1 MKLADLPHQNLSFA
15 DPDDDRS
22 GGWRPTPTRVVVAAT
37 IAVLVALLG
46 LAFVPRVPSLSTTV
60 TGDHDLAAR
69 SLPHLGGALDVVSIA
84 TVDAAGTRYAGFGA
98 DETTVYE
105 IGSVTK
111 TFTSAALA
119 DAISRGEVTAD
130 TTLADLLPVSGTPV
144 EDVTLAE
151 LASHRSG
158 LPRVGTSPTV
168 RENLRLLTHRDAFT
182 HDLQDLLAVARSARL
197 TNRGRYAYSNLGTAL
212 LGQGLASVAET
223 DYRQLMQQR
232 ILGPLGMDSTTVPIT
247 GSDLPADVSE
257 GYGADGQPHK
267 ASVTHAWA
275 PAGGMRSTAADMTA
289 YATALLNG
297 SAPGMDAL
305 TPRWDQGHGTLV
317 GYAWNTMR
325 LEGRTVTLHSGAT
338 GGFCAAI
345 ALDRANHR
353 AVVVLSNTKA
363 PIENAALTLLGG
375 LS

>member
-1 MKLADLPHQNLSFA
+1 M
-15 DPDDDRS
+15 
-22 GGWRPTPTRVVVAAT
+22 
-37 IAVLVALLG
+37 
-46 LAFVPRVPSLSTTV
+46 
-60 TGDHDLAAR
+60 TGDQDLAAQ
-69 SLPHLGGALDVVSIA
+69 SLPHLEGALDVVSIA
-84 TVDAAGTRYAGFGA
+84 TVDDTTVRYAGFGA

-130 TTLADLLPVSGTPV
+130 TKLGDLLPVRGTPV
-144 EDVTLAE
+144 ADVTLAE

-182 HDLQDLLAVARSARL
+182 QDLQALLEVARSARL

-212 LGQGLASVAET
+212 LGEGLASVANT
-223 DYRQLMQQR
+223 DYPHLMQER
-232 ILGPLGMDSTTVPIT
+232 LFEPLGMNSTTVPIT
-247 GSDLPADVSE
+247 SSDLPADASK

-275 PAGGMRSTAADMTA
+275 PAGGIRSTAADMTA

-297 SAPGMDAL
+297 NAPGMDAL
-305 TPRWDQGHGTLV
+305 TPRWDQGHGTQV
-317 GYAWNTMR
+317 GYAWNTMQ
-325 LEGRTVTLHSGAT
+325 LEGKAVTYHGGAT

-353 AVVVLSNTKA
+353 AVIILSNTRA
-363 PIENAALTLLGG
+363 PVEDAALTILDGM
-375 LS
+375 S

>member
-1 MKLADLPHQNLSFA
+1 M
-15 DPDDDRS
+15 
-22 GGWRPTPTRVVVAAT
+22 
-37 IAVLVALLG
+37 
-46 LAFVPRVPSLSTTV
+46 
-60 TGDHDLAAR
+60 
-69 SLPHLGGALDVVSIA
+69 
-84 TVDAAGTRYAGFGA
+84 
-98 DETTVYE
+98 
-105 IGSVTK
+105 
-111 TFTSAALA
+111 
-119 DAISRGEVTAD
+119 
-130 TTLADLLPVSGTPV
+130 
-144 EDVTLAE
+144 TLAE

-182 HDLQDLLAVARSARL
+182 QNLPDLLAVARSARL

-212 LGQGLASVAET
+212 LGEGLASVANT

-232 ILGPLGMDSTTVPIT
+232 IFGPLGMNSTTVPIT
-247 GSDLPADVSE
+247 DSDLPADASE

-305 TPRWDQGHGTLV
+305 TPRWDQGHGTQV
-317 GYAWNTMR
+317 GYAWNTMQ
-325 LEGRTVTLHSGAT
+325 LDGKTVTFHGGAT

-353 AVVVLSNTKA
+353 AVIILSNTRA
-363 PIENAALTLLGG
+363 PVEDAALTVLGDM
-375 LS
+375 S

>member
-1 MKLADLPHQNLSFA
+1 MSPNQNLAFA
-15 DPDDDRS
+15 DAHGDPS
-22 GGWRPTPTRVVVAAT
+22 EGWRRTPARVVVAAT
-37 IAVLVALLG
+37 MGVLVALLG
-46 LAFVPRVPSLSTTV
+46 LAFMPRVPSMSTQV
-60 TGDHDLAAR
+60 TGDQDLAAQ

-84 TVDAAGTRYAGFGA
+84 TVDAATIRYAGFGA

-105 IGSVTK
+105 IGSITK

-130 TTLADLLPVSGTPV
+130 TKLGDLLPVPGSPV

-182 HDLQDLLAVARSARL
+182 QNLPDLLAVARSARL

-212 LGQGLASVAET
+212 LGEGLASVANT
-223 DYRQLMQQR
+223 DFRQLMHRR
-232 ILGPLGMDSTTVPIT
+232 IFGPLGMNSTTVPIT
-247 GSDLPADVSE
+247 DSDLSADASE

-275 PAGGMRSTAADMTA
+275 PAGGMRSTAADMAA

-305 TPRWDQGHGTLV
+305 TPRWDQGHGTQV
-317 GYAWNTMR
+317 GYAWNTMQ
-325 LEGRTVTLHSGAT
+325 LDGRTVTFHGGAT

-353 AVVVLSNTKA
+353 AVIILSNTRA
-363 PIENAALTLLGG
+363 PVEDAALSVLGDM
-375 LS
+375 S